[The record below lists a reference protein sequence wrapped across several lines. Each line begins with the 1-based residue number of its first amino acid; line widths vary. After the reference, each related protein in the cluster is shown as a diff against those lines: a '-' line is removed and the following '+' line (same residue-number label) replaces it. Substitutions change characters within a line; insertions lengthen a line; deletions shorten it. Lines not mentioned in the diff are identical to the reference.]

1 MEFPCDKCAI
11 VKNPRY
17 GKYYNACENCL
28 ELIEWE
34 NWCEMEEEKQRKN
47 QRLLKAKI
55 KVIQNNGG

>member
-17 GKYYNACENCL
+17 GKYYGACEGCPEL
-28 ELIEWE
+28 EIWE
-34 NWCEMEEEKQRKN
+34 VWFEGEEEKQRKN
-47 QRLLKAKI
+47 QRLQKAKI